1 MRGTPVKPSPKSASR
16 VSRTTQLGKVAARQA
31 ARQAV
36 DAARRPFQSEEEQ
49 ARARDEQML
58 RLADDLV
65 ETLGSMR
72 GAAMKLGQI
81 ISLLNFGLSSQDSRA
96 EFSRRLEPLFNAAPP
111 VPNAT
116 MFKLIDKEISPSGR
130 RLLAHIEEVPVATA
144 SLGQVYRGT
153 LSDGRAVAI
162 KIQYPFAR
170 DAVRADL
177 KNMAMLVRLR
187 RPFYPVPGLDEV
199 MEEVRKQIEAELDYR
214 LELDNHRSVYEANR
228 EHPVFAIPEPID
240 ELCSSRILATEY
252 VEGRA
257 LHTFSPTDQADR
269 DRVGEAIYRF
279 YAGNIYTT
287 GRFCADPH
295 PGNILVLED
304 GRLAFLDFGLY
315 VRMSPDDLDCQ
326 RSILAAAMKGDAA
339 TVHELT
345 RRAGFLADA
354 EAMPPAMTMD
364 YMHAV
369 AGWYLLPGVAQ
380 ITEKV
385 AYKALSQAMLP
396 RSDFRD
402 GIFSQRML
410 GPHAFARR
418 TEMSVCALLGTLQAA
433 NNWHAI
439 ASEWA
444 FGHPPITEMGRAIA
458 EYETAAGR
466 GRSQPVDK
474 TAGSPPS
481 R

>member
-1 MRGTPVKPSPKSASR
+1 MTRSPRGASR

-65 ETLGSMR
+65 DTLGSMR

-81 ISLLNFGLSSQDSRA
+81 ISVLNFGLSSKDARA
-96 EFSRRLEPLFNAAPP
+96 EFTRRLEPLFNAAPP
-111 VPNAT
+111 VSNAT
-116 MFKLIDKEISPSGR
+116 MFKLLDKEFGPVGR
-130 RLLAHIEEVPVATA
+130 RLLADIDEVPVATA

-153 LSDGRAVAI
+153 LSDGRPVAI

-199 MEEVRKQIEAELDYR
+199 MEEVREQIEAELDYR
-214 LELDNHRSVYEANR
+214 LELDNHRSVYEAHR
-228 EHPVFAIPEPID
+228 GHPVFAIPAPID
-240 ELCSSRILATEY
+240 ELCSARILVTEY
-252 VEGRA
+252 VEGTA
-257 LHTFSPTDQADR
+257 LHHFSPADQADR
-269 DRVGEAIYRF
+269 DRLGEAIYRF

-295 PGNILVLED
+295 PGNILVRDD
-304 GRLAFLDFGLY
+304 GRLAFLDFGLF
-315 VRMSPDDLDCQ
+315 VRMSPADLECQ
-326 RSILAAAMKGDAA
+326 RAILAAAMKGDAD
-339 TVHELT
+339 TTHSLT
-345 RRAGFLADA
+345 RQAGFITDA
-354 EAMPPAMTMD
+354 EVMPPEMTMD
-364 YMHAV
+364 YMRAV
-369 AGWYLLPGVAQ
+369 AGWYLLPGVVQ
-380 ITEKV
+380 ITDKV

-402 GIFSQRML
+402 GIFAQRML

-418 TEMSVCALLGTLQAA
+418 TEMSVCALLGSLEST
-433 NNWHAI
+433 NNWHDI
-439 ASEWA
+439 AAEWA
-444 FGHPPITEMGRAIA
+444 FGHPPATEMGRAIA
-458 EYETAAGR
+458 EFESHNAPN
-466 GRSQPVDK
+466 RS
-474 TAGSPPS
+474 
-481 R
+481 